1 MGAVTSIGTV
11 VWIYRQKLISA
22 VMFMLVLGTYI
33 LIRPYLNACAPD
45 MIGKG
50 IGPKVI
56 ACVSQYF
63 SSQK

>member
-1 MGAVTSIGTV
+1 MGTVNSIGTV

-33 LIRPYLNACAPD
+33 FIRPYLNACASD

-56 ACVSQYF
+56 ACMSQCF